1 MLLELNDAETT
12 AAEVDDRRYV
22 LQISHHSIKRYKLHM
37 EQRLA
42 TCFIPSSYDVA

>member
-22 LQISHHSIKRYKLHM
+22 LQISHHSIKRYKL
-37 EQRLA
+37 
-42 TCFIPSSYDVA
+42 TYGI